1 MKTAL
6 RGLQGVVQQIGS
18 GVVRCGGLRL
28 HEVVGEEVGGGGAE
42 GFEEE
47 EGGLVGGE
55 GGGGQGW

>member
-1 MKTAL
+1 M
-6 RGLQGVVQQIGS
+6 RGKLCNGLDRA
-18 GVVRCGGLRL
+18 RCGAVVLQL
-28 HEVVGEEVGGGGAE
+28 HEVVGEEVGVGGAE